1 MFPAHPSTFALTWIP
16 VIQCCSYTRNIVI
29 SSPELW
35 CCIDGGWSTEWIKL
49 CAQRA
54 CTRPLVLDYSIDN
67 QLRED
72 ELSDPL
78 PKSMAARLRLRP
90 EECHYLAGEL
100 LFLRSIVLSSGF
112 SGTLLLIEFAPS
124 TQLCLQD
131 ITIYDSAFLLSL
143 VPLPSLR
150 SLNLIRV
157 EMFDPLIEIP
167 QILNLK
173 EGLMKHSIAHT
184 AQAQPKLVL
193 PRLRVLRLS
202 GRLAV
207 IDGLM

>member
-1 MFPAHPSTFALTWIP
+1 
-16 VIQCCSYTRNIVI
+16 
-29 SSPELW
+29 
-35 CCIDGGWSTEWIKL
+35 
-49 CAQRA
+49 
-54 CTRPLVLDYSIDN
+54 
-67 QLRED
+67 
-72 ELSDPL
+72 
-78 PKSMAARLRLRP
+78 MAARLRLRP

-207 IDGLM
+207 IDGLMQILPDPSDEFPVYINGTPAQRTLDVWRLSCSTNNAHAMIYQRFLGRCTCRCHMGSCLHADQ